1 MCLVRHTSRQGMT
14 PLTVKNE
21 PALPS
26 KAGTKVSGTAAE
38 MVMEIKQNK
47 AFDSMVPDMR
57 IIIAIEGDTKHH
69 HMKIIAWNDVVM
81 LFSAAFALSNP
92 RDRYCMKLQTT
103 IVVFHVVANM
113 VSERMIGGVYELTSI
128 PPMDRYLMNPML
140 METETNIVSKP
151 RMTNIDAFVTS
162 TSTSIETGIE
172 NTIVH
177 FMTYKRGFKMNF
189 ESD

>member
-1 MCLVRHTSRQGMT
+1 MT